1 MVCCTVLGI
10 SSGFFFFPNM
20 CFLLPKGVFCLKFA
34 DLRPLILRCYEM
46 AQDHFQRLSVSL
58 IHSKKEERQ
67 HDDDHSHGCQRHV
80 SGLFQKKKERQS
92 DKDRS
97 SETEDLAFGEV

>member
-1 MVCCTVLGI
+1 
-10 SSGFFFFPNM
+10 
-20 CFLLPKGVFCLKFA
+20 
-34 DLRPLILRCYEM
+34 M
-46 AQDHFQRLSVSL
+46 AQNHFQRLSVSL

-67 HDDDHSHGCQRHV
+67 HDNGHSHGCQRHV

-97 SETEDLAFGEV
+97 SETEDLAFGEIEEELALHPGQIPRYIGVKIIQRLAPFRRTVLT